1 MPTDLT
7 AEWGDKLAE
16 LVAKQVDPSPATNAI
31 NARLTGIDGT
41 GTAALVSKLKQDAK
55 TYDGFALAFHHA
67 TNYQNFE
74 WLQFITRQL
83 VVDNAAVKGNLVFQ
97 ANTVSYQLVDSAAE
111 ITDYAFAAGS
121 KPANW
126 DTCWKVDS
134 GILPQPKPFFRE
146 QYEYAISPGKALTA
160 ILDAPTPMGG
170 KVVKEKDPLYEDAP
184 AGSVNMKDAMG
195 SKQGVSRAYF
205 SDYLVK
211 KDGAKWRIVARFDF
225 NLTWDPVTK
234 DTGNASRGNFTLHS
248 LKSTATTEL
257 LECHKGALRHKLTS
271 SKPEKN
277 NTEPW
282 KSFYDSIQS

>member
-16 LVAKQVDPSPATNAI
+16 LVAKQVENPLPAENAV
-31 NARLTGIDGT
+31 NARLTGIDET
-41 GTAALVSKLKQDAK
+41 GTAALVSKLKRDAG
-55 TYDGFALAFHHA
+55 TYGGFALVFHHA

-83 VVDNAAVKGNLVFQ
+83 VVDNTAVKGNLVFKT
-97 ANTVSYQLVDSAAE
+97 NTVSYQLVDSVPE
-111 ITDYAFAAGS
+111 ITDYTFASGS
-121 KPANW
+121 KPVNW

-134 GILPQPKPFFRE
+134 GILPKPRPFFRE
-146 QYEYAISPGKALTA
+146 QYDYVISPEKKLTA
-160 ILDAPTPMGG
+160 ILDAPSPTGG
-170 KVVKEKDPLYEDAP
+170 KKVQEKDPLYEDAP
-184 AGSVNMKDAMG
+184 AGSVEMGAALG
-195 SKQGVSRAYF
+195 SKEGISRAYF

-225 NLTWDPVTK
+225 NLTWNPVTK
-234 DTGNASRGNFTLHS
+234 NTSKENFTLHV

-257 LECHKGALRHKLTS
+257 LDCHKAALRHKITNF
-271 SKPEKN
+271 KPEKN

-282 KSFYDSIQS
+282 KSFYDSIYL